1 MFEQA
6 LGIERLGTIK
16 EISLLAGVAESQV
29 HRVLKGKSKVSDRTR
44 ATVIAAVWEINAR
57 KVRLAD
63 GDGQLTLG
71 RTTVQRDF
79 RS

>member
-1 MFEQA
+1 MFEPA

-44 ATVIAAVWEINAR
+44 AKVISAVWEINAR
-57 KVRLAD
+57 KVCLAV
-63 GDGQLTLG
+63 GDGQFALG
-71 RTTVQRDF
+71 RSAAQQDF